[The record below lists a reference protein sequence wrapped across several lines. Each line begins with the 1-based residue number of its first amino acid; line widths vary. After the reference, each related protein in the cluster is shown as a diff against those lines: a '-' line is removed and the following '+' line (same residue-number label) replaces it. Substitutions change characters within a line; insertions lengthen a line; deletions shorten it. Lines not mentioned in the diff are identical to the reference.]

1 MNISPPEAGSKR
13 PFYLWAPELTLLVLL
28 TLLSYLVIA
37 VFSNISDTGEFH
49 GGLIILGM
57 FGSFVFSVLIA
68 IIAVL
73 GGVGGGVIFTP
84 IILGFTS
91 VDTLIVRATGLVVAM
106 FSGLISARLL
116 MRRGLLD
123 IKLVFFGAVPIILG
137 SLSGAYSA
145 VHMSHQFGETGDAFV
160 RLILGLLI
168 LGIAGLFIIS
178 GKRSEYPVN
187 ENEGPLAKGLGLSG
201 SYWDASLNRKVDY
214 KIRRGRYGLLLLVLV
229 GFVGGFFGLGG
240 GWSVVP
246 IFNLLM
252 YVPLKLSAGCSGV
265 LLALGNAAA
274 IWPYIAAGALIPLFV
289 APWMLGQV
297 IGGII
302 GAHILSV
309 VRAGFVRILLIVLL
323 LLTSLK
329 LIVRGLEG
337 VFMFQFPLL

>member
-1 MNISPPEAGSKR
+1 MSAPETGSKR
-13 PFYLWAPELTLLVLL
+13 TYYLWAPELVLLVSL

-37 VFSNISDTGEFH
+37 VFSGIADAGEFH
-49 GGLIILGM
+49 GGILVLGM

-91 VDTLIVRATGLVVAM
+91 IDTLIVRATGLIVAM
-106 FSGLISARLL
+106 FSGLVSARPLL
-116 MRRGLLD
+116 RRGLVD
-123 IKLVFFGAVPIILG
+123 IKLVFFGAIPIILG
-137 SLSGAYSA
+137 SLAGAWSA
-145 VHMSHQFGETGDAFV
+145 VHLSHQFGETGDAFV

-168 LGIAGLFIIS
+168 LGIAALFIIS
-178 GKRSEYPVN
+178 GKRSEYPAN

-201 SYWDASLNRKVDY
+201 AYWDESLNKTVEY

-302 GAHILSV
+302 GAHILGV
-309 VRAGFVRILLIVLL
+309 VRAGFVRMLLIALL
-323 LLTSLK
+323 FLTSLK
-329 LIVRGLEG
+329 LVVRGLEG
-337 VFMFQFPLL
+337 VFTFQFPIL